1 MEEFITGLLR
11 LLLMLARFIIGLWFV
26 DALCFNVG
34 RFTITVITFGKYP
47 KKPIDD
53 DSRLKINLLGLA
65 TIAFLLLTIGIVNTV

>member
-26 DALCFNVG
+26 ETLCFYVG

-47 KKPIDD
+47 KKTIDD

-65 TIAFLLLTIGIVNTV
+65 TMTFLLLTIGIINTV